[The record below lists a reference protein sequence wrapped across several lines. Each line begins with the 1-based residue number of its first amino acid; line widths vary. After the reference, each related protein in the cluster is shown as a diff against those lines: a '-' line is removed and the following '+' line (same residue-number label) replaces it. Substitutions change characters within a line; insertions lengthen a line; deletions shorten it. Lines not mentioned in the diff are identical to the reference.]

1 MNANRLDDKPVRKS
15 RLGIPLFFVCCFAVS
30 LCLLAGELEKQHG
43 LSIEEKRTAIRSVA
57 DSERMMWEEEQ
68 RVHVGEDHNL
78 NTESIPQL
86 SKMAVDLLARA
97 GNPEYILSSAIDKSE
112 KDLDQTITQPPWSKS
127 TAPENNKFWRI
138 IYRKTFDKDHDWW
151 LEQNTWFGQYRLVG
165 RANQRIY
172 FTIRDESKL
181 RMVLSNIIAFGKQ
194 QDSSRRFIQVV
205 TDKNTAVHDECKKLT
220 LERARK
226 IFPETVGLSANVYA
240 IHPCNPYALIP
251 LERFFATLALDKA
264 NECVVLLGKMGAKS
278 VRITRL
284 ASETASGEAS
294 VKTHTLSVG
303 GSAVR
308 ELRSE
313 MDFQVEFSGK
323 PDAVLSPDF
332 LQNSIWHQNDS
343 QLSAILESLSGNNPI
358 KEWTFSEKEM
368 SHFDFDIGAAA
379 RILGMNAADLNAEF
393 EKDKKETRTF
403 HVRF

>member
-1 MNANRLDDKPVRKS
+1 
-15 RLGIPLFFVCCFAVS
+15 
-30 LCLLAGELEKQHG
+30 
-43 LSIEEKRTAIRSVA
+43 
-57 DSERMMWEEEQ
+57 
-68 RVHVGEDHNL
+68 
-78 NTESIPQL
+78 
-86 SKMAVDLLARA
+86 
-97 GNPEYILSSAIDKSE
+97 
-112 KDLDQTITQPPWSKS
+112 
-127 TAPENNKFWRI
+127 
-138 IYRKTFDKDHDWW
+138 
-151 LEQNTWFGQYRLVG
+151 
-165 RANQRIY
+165 
-172 FTIRDESKL
+172 
-181 RMVLSNIIAFGKQ
+181 
-194 QDSSRRFIQVV
+194 
-205 TDKNTAVHDECKKLT
+205 
-220 LERARK
+220 
-226 IFPETVGLSANVYA
+226 
-240 IHPCNPYALIP
+240 
-251 LERFFATLALDKA
+251 
-264 NECVVLLGKMGAKS
+264 MGAKS